1 MFSFNK
7 FKHKCKF
14 WYKKYQYQNKY
25 DRDIYLELLREE
37 FNLFKKDKYV
47 EQYYKHERDW
57 LSAGFDLNKYIDKIY
72 NVFVERKFRDI
83 CDKLGYQYPDMSEH
97 DDYYIQKNSVCVFKV
112 GATAPNLVMYISKGE
127 NPYEEVYLNFA
138 GFVTK

>member
-57 LSAGFDLNKYIDKIY
+57 LSAGYDLKLYMDKMYTI
-72 NVFVERKFRDI
+72 FIERKCIPI
-83 CDKLGYQYPDMSEH
+83 CEKLGYLYPDLYDVNPESH
-97 DDYYIQKNSVCVFKV
+97 KSSICVFKV
-112 GATAPNLVMYISKGE
+112 GATSPNLIMYIYKGE
-127 NPYEEVYLNFA
+127 NPYEVVYLNFM
-138 GFVTK
+138 GYITK